1 MHSEKNYF
9 QRNIMEVLKVQ
20 MFIHPVTL
28 ETQVSLMTWILRL
41 GISLDF
47 SLFILKTIC
56 RENMLFP
63 HA

>member
-1 MHSEKNYF
+1 
-9 QRNIMEVLKVQ
+9 MEVLKVQ